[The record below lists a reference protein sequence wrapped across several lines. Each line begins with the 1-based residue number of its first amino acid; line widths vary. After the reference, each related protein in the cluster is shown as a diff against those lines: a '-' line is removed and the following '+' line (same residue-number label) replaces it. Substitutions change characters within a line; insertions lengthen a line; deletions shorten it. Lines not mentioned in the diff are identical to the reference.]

1 MREYQEKKKIKKRI
15 YSNWAF
21 ALLAAL
27 FVFLVYS
34 TVKIY
39 LKGRAVGENAA
50 RVRGNLSSL
59 EQEKEELE
67 REIARLQNADGAEEE
82 LRKKF
87 NIGKRDEKLVVI
99 LDKKEENVKISG
111 GEDVGFFGKIW
122 RSVKSWF

>member
-50 RVRGNLSSL
+50 RVRDNLSSL